1 VYTIGQSD
9 YSTDWFYAQ
18 VNRKVDENTYQPTTW
33 QIKFNLDSV
42 FFNNKDMGV
51 PHFTTGLIGR
61 DNAIARHGIHG
72 LYWLFNI
79 NVNSAWLVQGMNTIY
94 LKQPRNQ
101 SPFQGLMYD
110 YLRLEEPCGC

>member
-1 VYTIGQSD
+1 MFSLI
-9 YSTDWFYAQ
+9 YACM
-18 VNRKVDENTYQPTTW
+18 
-33 QIKFNLDSV
+33 INLIVQV

-79 NVNSAWLVQGMNTIY
+79 NVNSDWLVQGMNTIY
-94 LKQPRNQ
+94 LNVHK
-101 SPFQGLMYD
+101 SPVQ
-110 YLRLEEPCGC
+110 EPEPVSGADV

>member
-1 VYTIGQSD
+1 MFSLI
-9 YSTDWFYAQ
+9 YACM
-18 VNRKVDENTYQPTTW
+18 
-33 QIKFNLDSV
+33 INLIVQV

-79 NVNSAWLVQGMNTIY
+79 NVNSAWLVQGRNTIY

-110 YLRLEEPCGC
+110 YLRLEGPCDC